1 MQELALGLNQSP
13 KAKIPS
19 EVDRVQQVLEDLN
32 KYQFSPS
39 SSFAGEHQLMVHMG
53 CKYQYIRVIQA
64 WFRNHKILNL
74 FYIYAKDLLS
84 LSHYGSTNPYII
96 PTREYAPFSQI
107 R

>member
-1 MQELALGLNQSP
+1 
-13 KAKIPS
+13 
-19 EVDRVQQVLEDLN
+19 
-32 KYQFSPS
+32 
-39 SSFAGEHQLMVHMG
+39 MG

-107 R
+107 RWKV